1 MGWRS
6 ILISRPSKISVKN
19 DQLVIEQEEQLSMP
33 IEDLISV
40 VIENPQVVIT
50 TKALEILVQNS
61 VTVYVCDNRHIPIG
75 YLLPYYQH
83 SRQLK
88 IIKQQLTQT
97 EPFKKRIWQ
106 QIIKQKIEN
115 QAYVLM
121 CVGKREVSEKLK
133 QMAEKVDSGDT
144 QNIEG
149 QAAKIYF
156 ETIFS
161 KGFTRNYDNI
171 YNACLDYGYSI
182 LRGAIA
188 RNLAKYG
195 FIQSVGI
202 HHKSELNNYN
212 LADDII
218 EPFRPLVDF
227 WTIENIKLDEEF
239 TKKIRGCLVDLLN
252 YDVTIENKRQCIANA
267 INVMISS
274 YTTAIQAKDYSKL
287 LVPKVIPLERHE
299 YE

>member
-6 ILISRPSKISVKN
+6 IVISRPSKISVKN
-19 DQLVIEQEEQLSMP
+19 NQLVIEQEEQLSMP
-33 IEDLISV
+33 IEDIISV

-50 TKALEILVQNS
+50 IKALEILAENS

-83 SRQLK
+83 SRQFK
-88 IIKQQLTQT
+88 IIKQQLSQT

-121 CVGKREVSEKLK
+121 CIGKREISEKVK
-133 QMAEKVDSGDT
+133 QMASKVDSGDT

-156 ETIFS
+156 EAMFS
-161 KGFTRNYDNI
+161 KGFNRNYDNI

-188 RNLAKYG
+188 RNIAKYG
-195 FIQSVGI
+195 FIPSIGI

-218 EPFRPLVDF
+218 EPFRPIVDF
-227 WTIENIKLDEEF
+227 WTIENITLNDEF
-239 TKKIRGCLVDLLN
+239 TKEIRGHLVDLLN
-252 YDVTIENKRQCIANA
+252 YDVIIENKRQCVANA

-274 YTTAIQAKDYSKL
+274 YTTAIQAKDFSKL
-287 LVPKVIPLERHE
+287 LVPKIVPLERHE